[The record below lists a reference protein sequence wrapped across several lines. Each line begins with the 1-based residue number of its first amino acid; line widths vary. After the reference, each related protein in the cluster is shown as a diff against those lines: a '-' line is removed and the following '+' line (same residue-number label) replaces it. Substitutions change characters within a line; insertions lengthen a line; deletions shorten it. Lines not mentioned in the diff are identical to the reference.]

1 MTESKDAMDQKKY
14 AKDMSHGAA
23 ITLRLCEIAGITGS
37 RRTLYGD
44 SFFAS
49 LDTSLQLSAHG
60 LYFSGI
66 IKTAHAGYPKMFLK
80 DWCRDILLFVSKL

>member
-1 MTESKDAMDQKKY
+1 MTESKQAMDQKKY
-14 AKDMSHGAA
+14 AKEMSHGAA
-23 ITLRLCEIAGITGS
+23 ITLRLCETAGITGS

-49 LDTSLQLSAHG
+49 IDTSLQLFAHG

-66 IKTAHAGYPKMFLK
+66 VKTATAGYPKMFLK
-80 DWCRDILLFVSKL
+80 DW